1 MTHYTIGKVADLAP
15 GECKTMEVDG
25 HDIALYNVDGKYY
38 ATDDF
43 CKHRGGHL
51 GEGHLLGTTV
61 TCPLHFWQYDIT
73 DGRCTSHPNGD
84 IRAYPVTEEGDD
96 LILTAEPPFVKLF

>member
-1 MTHYTIGKVADLAP
+1 MSQYTLCKVSDLAP
-15 GECKTMEVDG
+15 GACKTLEVDG
-25 HDIALYNVDGKYY
+25 HDIALYNVGGVFY

-61 TCPLHFWQYDIT
+61 TCPLHFWQYDII

-84 IRAYPVTEEGDD
+84 IRAYPVTVEGDD
-96 LILTAEPPFVKLF
+96 LVLTVDPPFVRLF

>member
-1 MTHYTIGKVADLAP
+1 MPQYSLCKVNDLSP
-15 GECKTMEVDG
+15 GQCKTLEVDG
-25 HDIALYNVDGKYY
+25 HDIALYNVDGKFF

-73 DGRCTSHPNGD
+73 NGKCTSNPNGD
-84 IRAYPVTEEGDD
+84 IRAYPVAIQDD
-96 LILTAEPPFVKLF
+96 ELILTVDPPFEKWF

>member
-1 MTHYTIGKVADLAP
+1 MPQYTLFKATDLLP
-15 GECKTMEVDG
+15 GNCRTIEVDG
-25 HDIALYNVDGKYY
+25 RDIAVYNVDGTYY

-51 GEGHLLGTTV
+51 GEGHLLGHTV

-73 DGRCTSHPNGD
+73 TGECTSHPNGD
-84 IRAYPVTEEGDD
+84 VRSYPVTVEEGA
-96 LILTAEPPFVKLF
+96 LILTADPPFEKWF